1 MVNFDYK
8 FFLSFYTNDLYVNEI
23 NILSEIL
30 TFKDG
35 KPEFTVSIKENEDIL
50 ETEISFVKCDIK
62 ITYVYVV
69 FLTKLILFDSL
80 YKRMIN
86 HELDDDY
93 FMNEIDKVMSEDIN
107 QLKEIENQ
115 YVNPNK
121 NYSKRM
127 KEIYQMI
134 MIMSDEDLKKF
145 NIEYLDK
152 DKQYLRY
159 HYL

>member
-93 FMNEIDKVMSEDIN
+93 FMNEIDKVMSENIN